1 MHCNKRIFYLGGYIM
16 ATFTDSTYGNADIG
30 TDKAAS
36 IIGALIAKLLAVG
49 LREKLDAETSG
60 DKSDASYIWGM

>member
-1 MHCNKRIFYLGGYIM
+1 M

-36 IIGALIAKLLAVG
+36 IIGALIAKLLAVS